1 MISMR
6 LRTLMCKSALSP
18 SGLYDYALN
27 PYRGCGHGCIYCY
40 APAVLREKREW
51 GEFVDVKL
59 NISTVL
65 RRELRKKSRGQ
76 VGISTVT
83 DGYQPLEKKYEVT
96 RKCLM
101 ELAKADFPVC
111 IQTKSNLVLRD
122 LDILKKFSDVE
133 VGFTI
138 TTLDDEARR
147 KSEPGAS
154 PVEDRLSAL
163 EAVAEEGIYTWA
175 FVGPIMPY
183 ITDRNLDELVSRLA
197 NAGVKNILV
206 DKLWMKPGLRKKM
219 NSFYDE
225 HYPDLLPS
233 YMGAKH
239 EYYSAVKR
247 KIIGLSKKYGV
258 KCEPCF

>member
-1 MISMR
+1 
-6 LRTLMCKSALSP
+6 MCKSALSP

-40 APAVLREKREW
+40 APAVLREKRKW

-59 NISTVL
+59 NIPTVL
-65 RRELRKKSRGQ
+65 RRELRKKPRGQ

-96 RKCLM
+96 RRCLE
-101 ELAKADFPVC
+101 ELAKVDFPVC
-111 IQTKSNLVLRD
+111 IQTKSDLVLRD

-138 TTLDDEARR
+138 TTIDDEARKR
-147 KSEPGAS
+147 YEPGAS
-154 PVEDRLSAL
+154 PVEDRITAL
-163 EAVAEEGIYTWA
+163 EAIAGEGIETWV

-183 ITDRNLDELVSRLA
+183 ITDRDLHRFVRRLA
-197 NAGVKNILV
+197 DAGVNTILV
-206 DKLWMKPGLRKKM
+206 DKLRMKPGLKEKICP
-219 NSFYDE
+219 FYE
-225 HYPDLLPS
+225 ENYPDLLPKFQ
-233 YMGAKH
+233 AIKPD
-239 EYYSAVKR
+239 YYSAVRNEILK
-247 KIIGLSKKYGV
+247 LSKKSGV